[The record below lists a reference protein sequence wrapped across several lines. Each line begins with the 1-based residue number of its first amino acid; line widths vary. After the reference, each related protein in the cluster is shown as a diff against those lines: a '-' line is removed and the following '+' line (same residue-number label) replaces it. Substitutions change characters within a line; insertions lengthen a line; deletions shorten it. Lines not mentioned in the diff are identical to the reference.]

1 MIPMKKHSTFN
12 VQHPTSKDSGRR
24 IHGLFAVG
32 SWRLKAEGFRLG
44 CVVLLAV
51 LASGS
56 SAAAQSNN
64 VTGATDFASFSRF
77 ITERNIFD
85 PNRYPRNARDN
96 RPRTTVHTTRTQ
108 RSAPAFTLVGT
119 MSYEKGMF
127 AFFDGN
133 QPNLR
138 KVLYQSD
145 SNSIAGFTVAEIT
158 PAGVTLQTADKKQT
172 VEMKIGKSMRQEG
185 NNWQLADSGQSFAG
199 ASAGESAAPAATDGS
214 GADASSAA
222 APSPAL
228 EGNDVLKKLM
238 QQREQELK

>member
-51 LASGS
+51 LASGT

-133 QPNLR
+133 NAELR
-138 KVLYQSD
+138 KVLPVSGD
-145 SNSIAGFTVAEIT
+145 IAGHTVTEVT
-158 PAGVTLQTADKKQT
+158 LTGVTLQSADKKET
-172 VEMKIGKSMRQEG
+172 VQLKIGDMMRQEG
-185 NNWQLADSGQSFAG
+185 EHWKPVGQGELGSGTSTVSASSDTTGEASPDTG
-199 ASAGESAAPAATDGS
+199 AAAPPA
-214 GADASSAA
+214 ASSASE
-222 APSPAL
+222 P
-228 EGNDVLKKLM
+228 NDILKKLM
-238 QQREQELK
+238 QKREQELK